1 LDLIPKDENISLT
14 LQIYLADNFLLGE
27 NIQISIDDVK
37 LRIGYT
43 VTWTEEVSA
52 INWIPLIVILVM
64 AIIILIG
71 GFASYQFYFRF
82 PPMVRDIKKM
92 RGKID
97 KERETEQMDVM
108 KRDAIVEKI
117 LDDKLKETNITAVK
131 TKKIEYTEIKEDLNL
146 TEEKK
151 TDEITESKI
160 MSAIEKAKKKTENP
174 KE

>member
-1 LDLIPKDENISLT
+1 MQKEENISLT
-14 LQIYLADNFLLGE
+14 IQIYLADNFLLDE
-27 NIQISIDDVK
+27 NITISIDDVK

-43 VTWTEEVSA
+43 VTWTEEVSSL
-52 INWIPLIVILVM
+52 NWIPLIVSLVM
-64 AIIILIG
+64 AIIILVG

-92 RGKID
+92 RGKINR
-97 KERETEQMDVM
+97 ERETEQMDVM
-108 KRDAIVEKI
+108 KRDTIVEKI

-131 TKKIEYTEIKEDLNL
+131 TKKLEYTEIKEEIDL
-146 TEEKK
+146 TQVEKRADGISK
-151 TDEITESKI
+151 SKI